1 MRTIG
6 TAAASVDARI
16 RHSRRTGGRIGRPAS
31 PTATLSCMA
40 ESMSAKRSA
49 NAVANF
55 LAARRYTRD
64 EIFAEP
70 GPVPGEAGAHGWWF
84 RDIPG
89 DIDVSG
95 CEQRDGWTL
104 LYVGISP
111 GPPRADGKPQ
121 NPQDLRKR
129 IRYHFGAG
137 NAGADGSTLRKSLG
151 VLLGEQLG
159 FALRRIGSGKRQ
171 TFAGGEAVLTQ
182 WMAENAAVSWV
193 LHPEPWYLEAK
204 LINALDLPLNF
215 QENNRNTFA
224 PVRKKLRRDAAV
236 KAGKMRV
243 LAEWS

>member
-1 MRTIG
+1 
-6 TAAASVDARI
+6 
-16 RHSRRTGGRIGRPAS
+16 
-31 PTATLSCMA
+31 MA
-40 ESMSAKRSA
+40 ESISAKRSA
-49 NAVANF
+49 NAVASF
-55 LAARRYTRD
+55 IAAQRYTRE

-70 GPVPGEAGAHGWWF
+70 SPVPAEPGAHGWWF

-89 DIDVSG
+89 EIDVSG
-95 CEQRDGWTL
+95 CEQRDGLTL
-104 LYVGISP
+104 LYVGVSP

-121 NPQDLRKR
+121 VPQDLRKR

-137 NAGADGSTLRKSLG
+137 SASADGSTLRKSLG
-151 VLLGEQLG
+151 VLLGHQLG

-182 WMAENAAVSWV
+182 WMAENASVSWV

-204 LINALDLPLNF
+204 LLSALDLPLNI
-215 QENNRNTFA
+215 QDNERNAFA
-224 PVRKKLRRDAAV
+224 PQLRKLRRDAAV

>member
-1 MRTIG
+1 
-6 TAAASVDARI
+6 
-16 RHSRRTGGRIGRPAS
+16 
-31 PTATLSCMA
+31 MA

-49 NAVANF
+49 DAVANF
-55 LAARRYTRD
+55 VAAQRYNREEVFVD
-64 EIFAEP
+64 P
-70 GPVPGEAGAHGWWF
+70 GPVPAEAGAHGWWF
-84 RDIPG
+84 REIPG

-95 CEQRDGWTL
+95 CIQRDGWTL

-129 IRYHFGAG
+129 IRYHFGAR
-137 NAGADGSTLRKSLG
+137 NASADGSTLRKSLG
-151 VLLGEQLG
+151 VLLGDQLG

-182 WMAENAAVSWV
+182 WMAENATVSWV

-204 LINALDLPLNF
+204 LIKALDLPLNIADN
-215 QENNRNTFA
+215 ERNAFA
-224 PVRKKLRRDAAV
+224 PQLKKLRRDAAV

>member
-1 MRTIG
+1 MT
-6 TAAASVDARI
+6 
-16 RHSRRTGGRIGRPAS
+16 
-31 PTATLSCMA
+31 
-40 ESMSAKRSA
+40 ESMSVKRSA
-49 NAVANF
+49 HAVASF
-55 LAARRYTRD
+55 VAAQRFTRD

-70 GPVPGEAGAHGWWF
+70 SPLPADAGVHGWWF

-95 CEQRDGWTL
+95 CEQRDGVTL
-104 LYVGISP
+104 LYVGASP

-121 NPQDLRKR
+121 VAADLRKR
-129 IRYHFGAG
+129 VRYHFGAG

-182 WMAENAAVSWV
+182 WMADNASVSWV

-204 LINALDLPLNF
+204 LLSTLDLPLNI
-215 QENNRNTFA
+215 QDNERNAFA
-224 PVRKKLRRDAAV
+224 PQLKKMRRDAAV

>member
-1 MRTIG
+1 
-6 TAAASVDARI
+6 
-16 RHSRRTGGRIGRPAS
+16 
-31 PTATLSCMA
+31 MA
-40 ESMSAKRSA
+40 ESMAAKRAA

-55 LAARRYTRD
+55 LAAQRYTRD
-64 EIFAEP
+64 EVFADP
-70 GPVPGEAGAHGWWF
+70 CPVPSESGAHGWWF

-89 DIDVSG
+89 DIDISG
-95 CEQRDGWTL
+95 CEQRDGWAL

-111 GPPRADGKPQ
+111 GPPRAGSKQQ
-121 NPQDLRKR
+121 NQQDLRKR

-137 NAGADGSTLRKSLG
+137 NASADGSTLRKSLG
-151 VLLGEQLG
+151 VLLGDRLG

-193 LHPEPWYLEAK
+193 LHPEPWYLEPK

-215 QENNRNTFA
+215 QDNERNSFA
-224 PVRKKLRRDAAV
+224 PELKRLRRAAAV
-236 KAGKMRV
+236 KAAKMRV